1 MLYNKK
7 QIIESLVEPTDTNVY
22 WAQIIPNSSEPPIL
36 KTFYNGM
43 WVPITNSNNG
53 TNYLVVYGTGTPEEN
68 AQEFINAYNLAK
80 TMPRYLAGI
89 DRASDDT
96 VTVYKGQT
104 FDDGSY
110 ALNSFKIATNTV
122 INGPANTVEGIEVSK
137 KYAQSLRTT
146 ILIAPGYY
154 NFTGEFVHYC
164 PGINIK
170 SLSGNSDVYISAIEP
185 NGNYVFGIETNF
197 TEISGLVTNHVTYQ
211 DGVAAI
217 RVAPNLIFDL
227 VVKKCISGSYSF
239 WDNNIAINS
248 VYYGTFIDCEG
259 GGFSFVCG
267 NGPQTL
273 SGKFIRCKADN
284 FSFGFNAI
292 IANATFEDCEGND
305 YCFGSTDGEYTS
317 TVQNTTVFKN
327 CWAFDDSFGFN
338 ASFNYGKYYYCI
350 NKGDNSG
357 LFNTNANNLYCS
369 KNGELP

>member
-1 MLYNKK
+1 MAKYTDKELRTLIKLKFPRFSLANTEAVISMLN
-7 QIIESLVEPTDTNVY
+7 ILIENTN
-22 WAQIIPNSSEPPIL
+22 EKIL
-36 KTFYNGM
+36 ANQELNG
-43 WVPITNSNNG
+43 S
-53 TNYLVVYGTGTPEEN
+53 NYLVVYGTGTPEEN

-170 SLSGNSDVYISAIEP
+170 SLSGNSDVYVSAIDA
-185 NGNYVFGIETNF
+185 NMNYVFAIETDF
-197 TEISGLVTNHVTYQ
+197 TEISGLVTNHTTHPSY
-211 DGVAAI
+211 GVAAI
-217 RVAPNLIFDL
+217 RIVPNLIFDL

-239 WDNNIAINS
+239 WDNNIVINGI
-248 VYYGTFIDCEG
+248 YYGTFIDCEG
-259 GGFSFVCG
+259 GDFSFVGG
-267 NGPQTL
+267 NGNQTL
-273 SGKFIRCKADN
+273 SGKFIRCKGGN
-284 FSFGFNAI
+284 VSFGSYAI
-292 IANATFEDCEGND
+292 LANATFENCEGANL
-305 YCFGSTDGEYTS
+305 CFGSTDGEYSS
-317 TVQNTTVFKN
+317 TVQNTTIFKN
-327 CWAFDDSFGFN
+327 CLALDQSFGFGATTN
-338 ASFNYGKYYYCI
+338 QGNYYYCI
-350 NKGDNSG
+350 NTGSNSG
-357 LFNTNANNLYCS
+357 VLNGSKSIYCS
-369 KNGELP
+369 KNGVF